1 MNVQQTIDS
10 LQLKQW
16 LQIGFRSTVARNAA
30 SLYLIQFAN
39 YIVPLI
45 MIPYLVRV
53 LGPAGYGAV
62 AFGQGLINYLMLF
75 VEYGFDW
82 SATRKISVYR
92 NDLQVVSA
100 IALCVWAAKGLLALI
115 GFGILLALAGIVPR
129 LSEEFLLLM
138 ILYGIV
144 LGNVLFPTWL
154 FQGMERM
161 VAISLINLGM
171 KLVVLV
177 GVFTLIRKPEHYLLY
192 AGLMSFG
199 AVLSGMIGMI
209 VAFRM
214 FRLRFNRITWSGVW
228 ETLKEGWVLFLS
240 KASVSLYTAGNAFI
254 LGMLTNN
261 TVVGYYS
268 AAEKIVKSVLGLLS
282 PIAQAA
288 YPRFSQLAAE
298 SWDRTLVWGRRMLA
312 VMGGTGFLLMVGVLW
327 GAPFISD
334 LLLGPRFAPSI
345 AVMRVLAPSIFLIA
359 LNNVLGIQLMLPL
372 GRDRAFTLI
381 LFGAGLLNVVLAVVL
396 APPWKALGMAI
407 AVLISEL
414 FVTVTMFVYLRVTN
428 VMVPNGRS
436 RVGMEF

>member
-1 MNVQQTIDS
+1 MGIQQVIDP
-10 LQLKQW
+10 LHLKRW
-16 LQIGFRSTVARNAA
+16 IQIGLRSTVARNAA

-39 YIVPLI
+39 YILPLI

-92 NDLQVVSA
+92 NDLQVVNS
-100 IALCVWAAKGLLALI
+100 IALCVWAAKGLLALM
-115 GFGILLALAGIVPR
+115 GFGVLLALAGTVPR
-129 LSEEFLLLM
+129 LSEEFLLLL
-138 ILYGIV
+138 ILYGLV

-154 FQGMERM
+154 FQGMEHM
-161 VAISLINLGM
+161 VAISIINLGM
-171 KLVVLV
+171 KLGVLI
-177 GVFTLIRKPEHYLLY
+177 GVFTLIRRPEHYLLY
-192 AGLMSFG
+192 AGLLSFG
-199 AVLSGMIGMI
+199 AVLSGMTGMI

-214 FRLRFNRITWSGVW
+214 FRLRLNRVAWSGVW
-228 ETLKEGWVLFLS
+228 ETLKEGWILFLS

-261 TVVGYYS
+261 MVVGYYS
-268 AAEKIVKSVLGLLS
+268 AAEKIVKSILGLLS

-288 YPRFSQLAAE
+288 YPRFSKLAAE
-298 SWDRTLVWGRRMLA
+298 SIDRTLAWGRRMLA
-312 VMGGTGFLLMVGVLW
+312 IMGGIGFLLMVGVLS
-327 GAPFISD
+327 GAPFISA

-345 AVMRVLAPSIFLIA
+345 AVMRVLAPIIFLIA
-359 LNNVLGIQLMLPL
+359 LSNVLGIQLMLPL

-381 LFGAGLLNVVLAVVL
+381 LFGAGLINVVLAAIL
-396 APPWKALGMAI
+396 APLWEALGMAV

-414 FVTVTMFVYLRVTN
+414 FVTVTMFVYLYGNNNNVIAPSGRPRV
-428 VMVPNGRS
+428 
-436 RVGMEF
+436 